1 MWGVCDSIVT
11 LVNYLVGVRAALRM
25 QGGAN
30 PPSTGV
36 LARIL
41 LAPSYLLN
49 KVYQTVATN
58 QRAGAGDPAPTYQ
71 AAETEMWDWEAKW
84 RDLGGSAK

>member
-1 MWGVCDSIVT
+1 MGVWDSVVT
-11 LVNYLVGVRAALRM
+11 LVNYLVGVRAALRV
-25 QGGAN
+25 QGGAR

-41 LAPSYLLN
+41 LAPGYLLN
-49 KVYQTVATN
+49 KVYQTTTN
-58 QRAGAGDPAPTYQ
+58 PRAGAGDPAPTYQ
-71 AAETEMWDWEAKW
+71 AAENETWDWEADR

>member
-1 MWGVCDSIVT
+1 MT
-11 LVNYLVGVRAALRM
+11 LVNYLIGVRAALKI
-25 QGGAN
+25 QGGTN

-49 KVYQTVATN
+49 KVYQTGATG
-58 QRAGAGDPAPTYQ
+58 QRAGTGDPAPSYQ
-71 AAETEMWDWEAKW
+71 EAKTEMWDWDAE
-84 RDLGGSAK
+84 RRNLGGSAK